1 MGGQRPFRGP
11 VRGAPS
17 PTFPSVTST
26 PSSSSPS
33 PSSGS
38 PTAPSDDPLRRFR
51 LDGRVAIVTGASSG
65 LGRRFARVLHG
76 VGASVVVTA
85 RRADRLDELVATLPG
100 AVAVAGDITVEDDRQ
115 RLIDRALALTG
126 HLDVLVNNAGMSN
139 PVAAEDELV
148 DQFRR
153 VVEVN
158 LTAVFGLS
166 QLAGRQMLE
175 QGHGSIVNIASIL
188 GMVAA
193 APIKEASYTASKGAV
208 INLTRQL
215 GAEWG
220 RRGVRVNA
228 IAPGWFETEMT
239 AEMWGDESSMAYIR
253 RNTPLG
259 RPGLLDEL
267 DGALLYLAGDASSYV
282 TGQVLAVDGGWT
294 AR

>member
-1 MGGQRPFRGP
+1 MT
-11 VRGAPS
+11 
-17 PTFPSVTST
+17 PTPDPT
-26 PSSSSPS
+26 
-33 PSSGS
+33 SGS
-38 PTAPSDDPLRRFR
+38 IRGSTAASSDDPLRRFR

-65 LGRRFARVLHG
+65 LGRRFARVLHA

-85 RRADRLDELVATLPG
+85 RRADLLDELVASLPG
-100 AVAVAGDITVEDDRQ
+100 AVAVPGDITVDADRQ
-115 RLIDRALALTG
+115 RLVDRALGLTG

-139 PVAAEDELV
+139 PVAAEDELL
-148 DQFRR
+148 DQFRQ

-158 LTAVFGLS
+158 LHAVFGLS
-166 QLAGRQMLE
+166 QLVGRQMLE

-215 GAEWG
+215 GAEWA

-239 AEMWGDESSMAYIR
+239 SEMWSDESSMAYIR
-253 RNTPLG
+253 RNTPMG